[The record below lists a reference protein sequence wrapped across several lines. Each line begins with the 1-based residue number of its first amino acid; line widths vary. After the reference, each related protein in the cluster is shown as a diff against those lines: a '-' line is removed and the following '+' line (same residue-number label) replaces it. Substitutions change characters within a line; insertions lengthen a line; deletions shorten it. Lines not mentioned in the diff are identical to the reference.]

1 MLIQLGDFECFALYL
16 SGNTKSIKS
25 YQMDF
30 DLKILQRFFRGE
42 CTRKEFLNVKSFLT
56 DSARRDKLMELMQNH
71 WFDYKN
77 ESLPEENVDYI
88 LHKIHHQIR
97 LENNPLSKTRFLTA
111 FQRIAAILI
120 IPIIITF
127 GTIFYFQVKTTTP
140 EIATAEIQCPL
151 GVRTKFILPDGTK
164 GFLNNGSSLKYPVN
178 FNRERTVTL
187 NGEAYFD
194 VMRDEEV
201 PFIVNTSNLST
212 KVLGTQFNVVAYSDE
227 NTEEIILKEG
237 RVEVYSDQ
245 GDKLETLQPNQ
256 NLVLNTQTKRYNKN
270 RVEASQYVSWIEG
283 KLAFR
288 NEEMQKAAN
297 RLERWY
303 NIEIEIKDPELLNY
317 SFRATFIDEPLEE
330 VLKLLAITTPIKYKV
345 QDREST
351 NNNIYKKKKV
361 IISLDRARL
370 DAF

>member
-1 MLIQLGDFECFALYL
+1 MGDFECFALYL

-256 NLVLNTQTKRYNKN
+256 NLVLNTQTKKYSTKL
-270 RVEASQYVSWIEG
+270 VDASQYISWTEG
-283 KLAFR
+283 KLVFR
-288 NEEMQKAAN
+288 NENMLQLAN
-297 RLERWY
+297 RLGRWY
-303 NIEIEIKDPELLNY
+303 NVEVEIKDQELLNY
-317 SFRATFIDEPLEE
+317 AFRATFIDEQLEE
-330 VLKLLAITTPIKYKV
+330 VLKILALTAPISVEEKI
-345 QDREST
+345 RETT
-351 NNNIYKKKKV
+351 NNDTYETRKI
-361 IISLDRARL
+361 IISLDRSRL

>member
-1 MLIQLGDFECFALYL
+1 
-16 SGNTKSIKS
+16 
-25 YQMDF
+25 
-30 DLKILQRFFRGE
+30 
-42 CTRKEFLNVKSFLT
+42 
-56 DSARRDKLMELMQNH
+56 MELMQNH
-71 WFDYKN
+71 WFDYEN

-88 LHKIHHQIR
+88 LHKIYHQIR
-97 LENNPLSKTRFLTA
+97 LENNPVSKTRFLTV

-120 IPIIITF
+120 IPVILTF
-127 GTIFYFQVKTTTP
+127 GTVFYFQSKTP
-140 EIATAEIQCPL
+140 NSEVAIAEIQCPL
-151 GVRTKFILPDGTK
+151 GVRTKFVLPDGTT
-164 GFLNNGSSLKYPVN
+164 GFLNNGSTLEYPLD
-178 FNRERTVTL
+178 FTKDRTVIL
-187 NGEAYFD
+187 KGEAYFD
-194 VMRDEEV
+194 VIKDKES

-212 KVLGTQFNVVAYSDE
+212 KVLGTQFNVVAYGDE

-237 RVEVYSDQ
+237 KVEVYSNQ

-256 NLVLNTQTKRYNKN
+256 NLILNTQTKRYNKN
-270 RVEASQYVSWIEG
+270 RVEVSQYVSWIEG
-283 KLAFR
+283 KLTFR

-351 NNNIYKKKKV
+351 NNDTYKKKKV
-361 IISLDRARL
+361 IVSIDRARL